1 MMEKN
6 LQITVIESQNR
17 RFGLGWKE
25 VWQYRDLVLIFIRR
39 DIVSTYKQTIL
50 GPLWFIISP
59 ILTTLIFSF
68 VFGEIAGIGTQGMPK
83 SIFYL
88 SGLSIWNYFSGCFTG
103 TSSTFVNNAQIFGKV
118 YFPRL
123 AVPLS
128 LVISNL
134 VKFFIQMIVL
144 IAVVA
149 YHVYRGTFVWSPG
162 PEVLLFP
169 IVVITMALLG
179 LGSGILV
186 SSLTT
191 KYRDI
196 AILVSFG
203 IGLLMYVTPV
213 IYPMEALPGKARWI
227 VALNPISPLVEIFRT
242 SFLGVGSVDWNGLF
256 YSMGCTVVL
265 LVLGSIF
272 FNKVERS
279 FMDTV

>member
-1 MMEKN
+1 MEKN